1 MVAFPPFSSSLGKSY
16 NQLFVLS
23 SSSKQLEM
31 GHCYF
36 VIYVLGTRKCII
48 FYAYLCHIIFFFHFF
63 SMQCKSIKIQTSS
76 YTLGLQRLHCSMLYS
91 TIKPGKMHTVFVLFS
106 TCTTREAMVL
116 HFSAFQCST
125 VSVMVLLLWVK
136 LCDTADGR
144 EDYNHIQ
151 MYTFY
156 WTLSCLS
163 YISTLEVNV
172 ILEELS
178 PLVSICS
185 SIHIVHPFF

>member
-1 MVAFPPFSSSLGKSY
+1 
-16 NQLFVLS
+16 
-23 SSSKQLEM
+23 M

-48 FYAYLCHIIFFFHFF
+48 FYAYLCHINFFFHFF

-76 YTLGLQRLHCSMLYS
+76 YTLGIIETTLFYAIQHNKARKNEHRLCFIFNLYHKGS
-91 TIKPGKMHTVFVLFS
+91 HG
-106 TCTTREAMVL
+106 
-116 HFSAFQCST
+116 SAFQCSA
-125 VSVMVLLLWVK
+125 VSVIVLLLWVTKENAPK

-156 WTLSCLS
+156 WALSRLS
-163 YISTLEVNV
+163 YISTLEVHV

-178 PLVSICS
+178 PLISICS
-185 SIHIVHPFF
+185 SIHIVHPFFLNKIMPCHCCILCYF

>member
-1 MVAFPPFSSSLGKSY
+1 
-16 NQLFVLS
+16 
-23 SSSKQLEM
+23 M

-48 FYAYLCHIIFFFHFF
+48 FYAYLCHINFFFHFF

-76 YTLGLQRLHCSMLYS
+76 YTLGIIETTLFYAIQHNKARKNAQRLCFIFNLYHKGSHGSAWFCISVQHCFCD
-91 TIKPGKMHTVFVLFS
+91 GV
-106 TCTTREAMVL
+106 
-116 HFSAFQCST
+116 AFFGSQKENAP
-125 VSVMVLLLWVK
+125 K

-156 WTLSCLS
+156 WTSSCLIYFYFGS
-163 YISTLEVNV
+163 RCYT
-172 ILEELS
+172 
-178 PLVSICS
+178 
-185 SIHIVHPFF
+185 